1 MPTPPSGPRISRR
14 RVLGLALGT
23 AAAGLVR
30 FPDRASAQNPLV
42 RTTLPNGLLVVAEER
57 RSADTV
63 AVRITARAGARDTAE
78 VPGLAL
84 LTSRVMFQGTARFPS
99 ETNLQRA
106 AALVGGTLE
115 RGTAAEFSLI
125 SSVVPSFEADVA
137 FDLLSDIATSPL
149 FTQDSIDRQ
158 KRIALQDL
166 TQQRASASGLIQ
178 ELFQTALFA
187 GHPLAA
193 PVIGTPETIE
203 AITRDALVSTRG
215 RLWGAANLVLTVV
228 GNISTDDAIAKAQS
242 FFAGLP
248 SGASNQRFSSR
259 PEARN
264 LPTTVRGQAGQQ
276 QAQLRIGFL
285 APPQRDA
292 DSYPFLL
299 LNGITTGSSGL
310 IFRELRSDRQL
321 AYSADSAYIRYQDSG
336 AWLAAAGVDPQN
348 VDAAIDATFSVI
360 RRVREFRISPGAIAG
375 LTGQIEGLRALA
387 DETNAARA
395 DRLAGQQLL
404 GGETTEELLARLSE
418 VTPADV
424 QRVARDYLQ
433 PERALI
439 AIVAPPGR
447 GVLPGSNTSQEAN
460 HVGDQLL

>member
-1 MPTPPSGPRISRR
+1 MPTPPSGPRMSRR
-14 RVLGLALGT
+14 QVLGLALGT

-78 VPGLAL
+78 APGLAL
-84 LTSRVMFQGTARFPS
+84 FTSRVMFQGTTRFPS

-137 FDLLSDIATSPL
+137 FDLLSDIVTNPL
-149 FTQDSIDRQ
+149 FTQDAIDRQ

-178 ELFQTALFA
+178 ELFQAALFA

-193 PVIGTPETIE
+193 PVLGTPESIE
-203 AITRDALVSTRG
+203 AISRDGLLATRQ
-215 RLWGAANLVLTVV
+215 RLWGAGNLVLTVV
-228 GNISTDDAIAKAQS
+228 GNISTDDAVAKAQS

-248 SGASNQRFSSR
+248 AGASNPRIATR
-259 PEARN
+259 PEAKN
-264 LPTTVRGQAGQQ
+264 LPATVRGQAGQQ
-276 QAQLRIGFL
+276 QAQVRIGFL
-285 APPQRDA
+285 APPQRDP

-299 LNGITTGSSGL
+299 LNGVTNGSSGL

-336 AWLAAAGVDPQN
+336 TWLAAAGVDPQS
-348 VDAAIDATFSVI
+348 VDAAIDAMFFVI
-360 RRVREFRISPGAIAG
+360 RRVRELRISPGAISG

-395 DRLAGQQLL
+395 ERLAGQEML
-404 GGETTEELLARLSE
+404 GSEPTEELIARLSA

-439 AIVAPPGR
+439 AIVAPPGT
-447 GVLPGSNTSQEAN
+447 GALPGSSTPQEAN
-460 HVGDQLL
+460 HVSDELL